1 MTDQSAAPAPESVK
15 ITPNIVSPV
24 SRDEARKRRE
34 EQRRIEKEK
43 AELLAQYEQEA
54 EQDLEFENKLREKE
68 ALRRDWLERVKQTEA
83 RNADITQENER
94 RKGLQ
99 KRLILSGVGA
109 LLVAGI
115 LLALKLTFMAGW

>member
-1 MTDQSAAPAPESVK
+1 MTDQSAAPAPDTVK
-15 ITPNIVSPV
+15 ISPNIVSPV

-34 EQRRIEKEK
+34 EQRRIEQEK
-43 AELLAQYEQEA
+43 AELLAQYEKDA
-54 EQDLEFENKLREKE
+54 EQDLEFENRLREKE

-83 RNADITQENER
+83 RNADTTQENER

-99 KRLILSGVGA
+99 KRLILCGIGA

-115 LLALKLTFMAGW
+115 LLGLKLTFMAGW